1 MRVGWYSHRTILC
14 CTSVGNINNNNKK
27 KHRNN
32 SLLLLIILQYRMTIC
47 FCFIFYGRHIGHYV
61 QHWVYPMNSGRSWK
75 ILQIRLRPSHQFSML
90 RFYFEFQYR
99 HPSERNT
106 FHKQHLALNK
116 TLTLECHPGNILKLS
131 VYSIRYANAH
141 CPATIF
147 KLTFNYGTEH
157 NESQLQ
163 NSP

>member
-1 MRVGWYSHRTILC
+1 
-14 CTSVGNINNNNKK
+14 
-27 KHRNN
+27 
-32 SLLLLIILQYRMTIC
+32 
-47 FCFIFYGRHIGHYV
+47 
-61 QHWVYPMNSGRSWK
+61 MNSRRPWK
-75 ILQIRLRPSHQFSML
+75 ILQIRLRPSRQFSML
-90 RFYFEFQYR
+90 RFYFAFQYR

-116 TLTLECHPGNILKLS
+116 TLTLECHPKNILKLS

-141 CPATIF
+141 CPATIC

-163 NSP
+163 NSPYALTLLYRCEGFVCAIRRHPIWKKKIWMNLSGNVGVFIVRDIVLFVC